1 MFIVVIMCVVSLVY
15 AGGIALSGVGTRA
28 KSMGGAMRGLADDAS
43 AMYWN
48 PAGLAFL
55 TETTVTAG
63 VHYVDF
69 TGEWEHEV
77 DSMMVTTENEDV
89 TNIIPSFVY
98 ANCQKDRSWNW
109 GIGLYVPF
117 GLSANW
123 DIYQQPDSMYVEAY
137 NINVPLEW
145 PGVIEENDLYGSMQ
159 VFDLHPSFGF
169 KLSEKTAI
177 GFGLSAYYSTIEID
191 KVKEHD
197 VYGALLPTY
206 LQLEGS
212 GMAMGANFGVMCKPI
227 DDLTVGI
234 SGRLN
239 TKMKLEGDAQIDT
252 YINDALATGMG
263 IPSDIYSA
271 NPDVEATLTLPADMG
286 FGLSY
291 NIKDNW
297 LVAADF
303 TYTWWEEFD
312 TITIDFAEGDSLLG
326 LPIEDDEL
334 VMNWENTIRVSI
346 GTEYLF
352 NQFAI
357 RAGYYYDESPL
368 VDETMTTL
376 FPDFNTKNALNFG
389 LGYEITK
396 KLCVDLGLEYIMFEE
411 REITEQTEENWLG
424 TYNATLYD
432 IMIDFT
438 WKF

>member
-1 MFIVVIMCVVSLVY
+1 MFIVVIMCAVSLVF

-55 TETTVTAG
+55 TETTATAG

-77 DSMMVTTENEDV
+77 DSLMVTTENEDV

-98 ANCQKDRSWNW
+98 VNAQKDRSWNW

-145 PGVIEENDLYGSMQ
+145 PEGEEIEENDLLGSMR

-169 KLSEKTAI
+169 KICEKAAI
-177 GFGLSAYYSTIEID
+177 GFGLSAFYSTIEID

-197 VYGALLPTY
+197 DYGALLPTY
-206 LQLEGS
+206 LQMEGS
-212 GMAMGANFGVMCKPI
+212 GMAMGANFGMMCKPI
-227 DDLTVGI
+227 EDLTVGI

-239 TKMKLEGDAQIDT
+239 TKMKFEGEAQIDT
-252 YINDALATGMG
+252 YLNDKMAAGLSELTGTT
-263 IPSDIYSA
+263 IPQGIYS
-271 NPDVEATLTLPADMG
+271 PMLGDEPVDKIDVEATLTLPADMG

-291 NIKDNW
+291 NIKENW

-312 TITIDFAEGDSLLG
+312 TITIDFADGDSLLG
-326 LPIEDDEL
+326 LPI
-334 VMNWENTIRVSI
+334 
-346 GTEYLF
+346 
-352 NQFAI
+352 
-357 RAGYYYDESPL
+357 
-368 VDETMTTL
+368 
-376 FPDFNTKNALNFG
+376 
-389 LGYEITK
+389 
-396 KLCVDLGLEYIMFEE
+396 
-411 REITEQTEENWLG
+411 
-424 TYNATLYD
+424 
-432 IMIDFT
+432 
-438 WKF
+438 